1 MDSKTLI
8 NRYTIFVF
16 GFGFGILFQLSC
28 VIAGIMKDAFAVVK
42 ARIYSFFE
50 DVQISVKYAFEAY
63 LDDIKVNGIVFWIYL
78 SIMILTVVLF
88 VLGLKELM
96 TFIHYPAS
104 DVFKGFNY
112 FILIWNKSDI
122 SSYFFIF
129 KTSNNFCSFF
139 IGKRNA

>member
-1 MDSKTLI
+1 MDFEGKNKSPYKGVLLTSILLLTIPLVFSFFIDLFMDSKTLI

-28 VIAGIMKDAFAVVK
+28 IIAGIMKDAFAAVK

-96 TFIHYPAS
+96 TFM
-104 DVFKGFNY
+104 
-112 FILIWNKSDI
+112 
-122 SSYFFIF
+122 
-129 KTSNNFCSFF
+129 
-139 IGKRNA
+139 

>member
-1 MDSKTLI
+1 MDFEGKNKSPYKGVLLTSILLLTIPLVFSFFIDLFMDSKTLI

-96 TFIHYPAS
+96 TFM
-104 DVFKGFNY
+104 
-112 FILIWNKSDI
+112 
-122 SSYFFIF
+122 
-129 KTSNNFCSFF
+129 
-139 IGKRNA
+139 